1 MPSATALQYIEDA
14 LGLTS
19 SLGTDQTLTFDE
31 TSDCLRKFNQLL
43 DSWSAQNLAVYGAVN
58 QTFNSVANLATYPIG
73 PGSTWNADRPQRIW
87 EPAYTVIN
95 GATFACLPWSQ
106 AEYNMVGVKDQ
117 PGQFP
122 LRYLFI
128 NDFPAASITLWP
140 VPSAIVPITFSI
152 DRLLTQIAAV
162 GTTVSFPPGYSD
174 AFVYNLALRL
184 APLFGKRLSNFPDVV
199 EGARESLG
207 IVKRANRRP
216 RVLQLDAAIAG
227 LGGRRG
233 WWGPN
238 GFSG

>member
-19 SLGTDQTLTFDE
+19 SLGTDQVLTFDE
-31 TSDCLRKFNQLL
+31 AQDCLRKFNQLL
-43 DSWSAQNLAVYGAVN
+43 DSWSAQNLAVYGTAN
-58 QTFNSVANLATYPIG
+58 QTFNTAAGVPTYLIG

-140 VPSAIVPITFSI
+140 VPNAIVPITFSI
-152 DRLLTQIAAV
+152 DRLLTQVAAV
-162 GTTVSFPPGYSD
+162 GTTISFPPGYAK
-174 AFVYNLALRL
+174 AFVENLAIDV
-184 APLFGKRLSNFPDVV
+184 APIFGKKLSNYP
-199 EGARESLG
+199 ELIQSARESLG
-207 IVKRANRRP
+207 IVKRSNRKP
-216 RVLQLDAAIAG
+216 RVLQLDVAIVG

-233 WWGPN
+233 WLGPN

>member
-1 MPSATALQYIEDA
+1 MPSSTALEIISDA

-19 SLGTDQTLTFDE
+19 SLGTDQVLTFDE
-31 TSDCLRKFNQLL
+31 TQDCLRKFNQLI
-43 DSWSAQNLAVYGAVN
+43 DSWSAQNLAVYGSAN
-58 QTFNSVANLATYPIG
+58 QSFNTVANQATYLIG

-95 GATFACLPWSQ
+95 GASFICLPWSQ

-122 LRYLFI
+122 LRYLFV
-128 NDFPAASITLWP
+128 NSFPAASVTLWP
-140 VPSAIVPITFSI
+140 VPNAIVPITFSI
-152 DRLLTQIAAV
+152 DRLLTQVAAV
-162 GTTVSFPPGYSD
+162 GTTVSFPPGYAK
-174 AFVYNLALRL
+174 AFVENLGIDL
-184 APLFGKRLSNFPDVV
+184 APIFGKKLSNYP
-199 EGARESLG
+199 ELIQSARESLG
-207 IVKRANRRP
+207 IVKRSNRKP

>member
-95 GATFACLPWSQ
+95 GATFACTMMTQ
-106 AEYNMVGVKDQ
+106 AEYNMVGVKTQ

-128 NDFPAASITLWP
+128 NDFPAASVTLWP
-140 VPSAIVPITFSI
+140 VPDAIVPITFSI
-152 DRLLTQIAAV
+152 DRLLTQVAAV
-162 GTTVSFPPGYSD
+162 GTTISFPPGYAK
-174 AFVYNLALRL
+174 AFVENLAIDL
-184 APLFGKRLSNFPDVV
+184 AAIFGKKLSNYP
-199 EGARESLG
+199 ELIQSARESLG
-207 IVKRANRRP
+207 IVKRSNRKP

>member
-43 DSWSAQNLAVYGAVN
+43 DSWSAQNLAVYGTAN

-73 PGSTWNADRPQRIW
+73 PGSTWNTDRPQRIW

-95 GATFACLPWSQ
+95 GATFACTMMTQ
-106 AEYNMVGVKDQ
+106 AEYNMVGVKTQ

-128 NDFPAASITLWP
+128 NDFPAASVTLWP
-140 VPSAIVPITFSI
+140 VPDAIVPITFSI
-152 DRLLTQIAAV
+152 DRLLTQVAAV
-162 GTTVSFPPGYSD
+162 GTTISFPPGYSD

-184 APLFGKRLSNFPDVV
+184 APMFGKKLTSFPDVV
-199 EGARESLG
+199 AHAAESIG
-207 IVKRANRRP
+207 IVKRSNRKP
-216 RVLQLDAAIAG
+216 RVLQLDAAIVG
-227 LGGRRG
+227 LGSRYGWYNGR
-233 WWGPN
+233 
-238 GFSG
+238 SG